1 MKNLRMF
8 KKLCGD
14 NGLGSVV
21 LATTMW
27 DDVDHDLGLKREQDL
42 LNNPLFWAGMVAKGS
57 KVFRHDKKI
66 TSAMEIVSYLI
77 KQERPIVTDLAKE
90 MVDNGKTLDDTSAGR
105 ELTAELAEQKKRFE
119 ETLKNIRKEMEEA
132 MEKSDRK
139 WHAEL
144 EGEKR
149 ETLRKLRQEEAE
161 RVKMRSD
168 WEKLKKEKDEEL
180 AKEREK
186 AAAKGLESMERM
198 LNHEHELALMRAN
211 HENSAALQAKQFEL
225 EKARAE
231 NLRLRQQEED
241 RCVIM

>member
-1 MKNLRMF
+1 
-8 KKLCGD
+8 
-14 NGLGSVV
+14 
-21 LATTMW
+21 
-27 DDVDHDLGLKREQDL
+27 
-42 LNNPLFWAGMVAKGS
+42 
-57 KVFRHDKKI
+57 
-66 TSAMEIVSYLI
+66 MEIVSYLI

-90 MVDNGKTLDDTSAGR
+90 MADNGKTLDDTSAGR

-119 ETLKNIRKEMEEA
+119 ETLKNMRKEMEEA

-198 LNHEHELALMRAN
+198 LNHKHELALMRAN
-211 HENSAALQAKQFEL
+211 HETSAALQAKQFEL